1 MSDTTLRAKRTV
13 GTGPPPDG
21 LQFGEV
27 AYADGEE
34 AIYVGRA
41 DSQQPPARFANATQ
55 QEGPPGPQGPAGPP
69 GADGAVGPQGPQG
82 PAGPPGAD
90 GAVGPEGPQGP
101 AGPPGADGAV
111 GPEGPQGPAG
121 PPGADGAVGPSV
133 YVATRSD
140 IWVYSGTPTPT
151 GAQELGYTDGSNN
164 LRVAVTCTVGDVL
177 EIIPPSISSSA
188 VQNSFRLEVSSDD
201 GSTWTA
207 VVLGDAAAGKNRVSW
222 GFCYNGGSSSG
233 VFHYGALPIG
243 NGIFYTAEASGTLMF
258 RITFY
263 GVAGLRYLGRNVDDS
278 TYNNRHPSFFCI
290 KNWGQ

>member
-55 QEGPPGPQGPAGPP
+55 QEGPPGPSAYEV
-69 GADGAVGPQGPQG
+69 AVANGFTGTDAEWLASLAGPQG

-121 PPGADGAVGPSV
+121 PPGADGAVGPEGPQGPAGPPGADGAVGPEGPQGPAGPPGADGVFAWSLDQIIAAGNWTTNSNVVVVHGLGGRIPSPVSV
-133 YVATRSD
+133 SLLCAVPNNG
-140 IWVYSGTPTPT
+140 YSGNGQDGSDEVWPQTYLAGSHHGLTTIADSANIRIAIGNIGLPTKT
-151 GAQELGYTDGSNN
+151 GATPAFNISASQWA
-164 LRVAVTCTVGDVL
+164 LRV
-177 EIIPPSISSSA
+177 
-188 VQNSFRLEVSSDD
+188 R
-201 GSTWTA
+201 
-207 VVLGDAAAGKNRVSW
+207 AA
-222 GFCYNGGSSSG
+222 
-233 VFHYGALPIG
+233 
-243 NGIFYTAEASGTLMF
+243 
-258 RITFY
+258 
-263 GVAGLRYLGRNVDDS
+263 
-278 TYNNRHPSFFCI
+278 
-290 KNWGQ
+290 